1 VTHRLAPGW
10 RIASL
15 AAIIG
20 LLGSGMAGLALTT
33 VSSPAGPGSSP
44 IGQRL
49 SFGDRPLR
57 LEPHPPPLP
66 PALAAGTSEGLRLL
80 SEAAAACQDTAYRG
94 SQVLRWWGQDETSAS
109 AVDVWHQP
117 GRMTQ
122 AQAAGARP
130 GAAPRSGAAGD
141 QDPGEVLG
149 LSARLLALL
158 QVNYLVVYAGRGS
171 ADQRRALVVEMWRPD
186 GGLAARFWLDAATK
200 LPLRRELF
208 DSSGHLVS
216 DDAFTSLELGDP
228 EPGGGQAVAARW
240 PAHLDQ
246 AGLAALRARGW
257 ELPGELPGNLSLLTA
272 SQTQARS
279 GPVVSLSYS
288 DGLAVVSV
296 FVQRGELA
304 HAPPGWRP
312 VTLHGRTVY
321 SVNPEDRTF
330 AWSSGG
336 FVYTLVADAPLET
349 VSQVVAA
356 LPGVSTPGFWQRMAR
371 GLHRIFSWINPLG

>member
-1 VTHRLAPGW
+1 MIHRMAPGW

-44 IGQRL
+44 FGQRL
-49 SFGDRPLR
+49 SFGDRQLR
-57 LEPHPPPLP
+57 LARV
-66 PALAAGTSEGLRLL
+66 PAAAGTAEALRLL

-109 AVDVWHQP
+109 AVEVWHQP
-117 GRMTQ
+117 GRMTLV
-122 AQAAGARP
+122 QAAGTRP
-130 GAAPRSGAAGD
+130 GAAAQSGAAGD
-141 QDPGEVLG
+141 QHPGGVLG
-149 LSARLLALL
+149 MSAQLLALL

-171 ADQRRALVVEMWRPD
+171 AGQRGALVVEIRRRR
-186 GGLAARFWLDAATK
+186 GGLAARFWLDAVTK

-208 DSSGHLVS
+208 DSSGHLIS

-228 EPGGGQAVAARW
+228 EPGGGPAAAAAPW
-240 PAHLDQ
+240 PAQLDQ
-246 AGLAALRARGW
+246 ARLAALRARGW
-257 ELPGELPGNLSLLTA
+257 EFPGELPGNLSLLKA
-272 SQTQARS
+272 GQTQTRS
-279 GPVVSLSYS
+279 GPVVDLSYS
-288 DGLAVVSV
+288 DGLVAVSV

-312 VTLHGRTVY
+312 VTLNGRTVY
-321 SVNPEDRTF
+321 SVNPQDRTF
-330 AWSSGG
+330 AWSAGG

-349 VSQVVAA
+349 VGQVVAA
-356 LPGVSTPGFWQRMAR
+356 LPGASAPGFWQRMAR
-371 GLHRIFSWINPLG
+371 GLHRIISWINPLR

>member
-1 VTHRLAPGW
+1 MAPGW

-44 IGQRL
+44 LGQRL

-57 LEPHPPPLP
+57 
-66 PALAAGTSEGLRLL
+66 PARGPAAAGTSEGLRLL
-80 SEAAAACQDTAYRG
+80 SDAAAACQDTAYRG
-94 SQVLRWWGQDETSAS
+94 SQVLRWWGQGETSAT

-117 GRMTQ
+117 GRMTL
-122 AQAAGARP
+122 AWAADTGP
-130 GAAPRSGAAGD
+130 GAAARSGAAGD

-171 ADQRRALVVEMWRPD
+171 AGQRRALVVEIWRRR

-208 DSSGHLVS
+208 DSSGRLVS
-216 DDAFTSLELGDP
+216 DEAFTSLELGN
-228 EPGGGQAVAARW
+228 PGPGRAQAAAAPW

-246 AGLAALRARGW
+246 AGLAALHARGW

-272 SQTQARS
+272 SQTQTRS
-279 GPVVSLSYS
+279 GPVVNLSYS

-304 HAPPGWRP
+304 HVPPGWRP
-312 VTLHGRTVY
+312 LTLHGRTVY

-330 AWSSGG
+330 AWSAGG

-349 VSQVVAA
+349 VSQVAAA
-356 LPGVSTPGFWQRMAR
+356 LPGASPPGFWVRMAR

>member
-1 VTHRLAPGW
+1 VIHRMAPGW

-20 LLGSGMAGLALTT
+20 LLGSGMAGLALTDT
-33 VSSPAGPGSSP
+33 PGSSP
-44 IGQRL
+44 FGQRL

-57 LEPHPPPLP
+57 LARV
-66 PALAAGTSEGLRLL
+66 PAAAGTREGLRLL

-109 AVDVWHQP
+109 AVEVWHQP
-117 GRMTQ
+117 GRMTLVQ
-122 AQAAGARP
+122 AVGIRP
-130 GAAPRSGAAGD
+130 GAAAQSGAAGD
-141 QDPGEVLG
+141 RDPGGVLG
-149 LSARLLALL
+149 MSPQLLALL
-158 QVNYLVVYAGRGS
+158 QVNYLLVYVGRGS
-171 ADQRRALVVEMWRPD
+171 ADQRGALVVEIRRPD
-186 GGLAARFWLDAATK
+186 GGLAARFWLDAVTK

-228 EPGGGQAVAARW
+228 GPGGGPAAAAAPW
-240 PAHLDQ
+240 PAQLDQ

-257 ELPGELPGNLSLLTA
+257 DLPGELPGNLSLLTA
-272 SQTQARS
+272 SQTQTRS
-279 GPVVSLSYS
+279 GPVVNLSYS
-288 DGLAVVSV
+288 DGLDVVSV

-304 HAPPGWRP
+304 QTPPGWRP
-312 VTLHGRTVY
+312 VSLHGRTVY

-330 AWSSGG
+330 AWSAAG

-356 LPGVSTPGFWQRMAR
+356 LPGASAPGFWLRMAR
-371 GLHRIFSWINPLG
+371 GVHRIFSWINPL

>member
-1 VTHRLAPGW
+1 VTRRLAPGW

-15 AAIIG
+15 GAIIG
-20 LLGSGMAGLALTT
+20 LLGSGIAGLALTT
-33 VSSPAGPGSSP
+33 VPSPAGSASSP
-44 IGQRL
+44 LGQRL

-57 LEPHPPPLP
+57 L
-66 PALAAGTSEGLRLL
+66 ARGAAAAAPSEGLRLL
-80 SEAAAACQDTAYRG
+80 GEAAAACQDTAYRG

-117 GRMTQ
+117 GRMTL
-122 AQAAGARP
+122 AQAAGTRP
-130 GAAPRSGAAGD
+130 GAAVRSGAAGD

-149 LSARLLALL
+149 LPARLLALL
-158 QVNYLVVYAGRGS
+158 EVNYLVVYAGRGS
-171 ADQRRALVVEMWRPD
+171 ADQRRALVVEIWRRG

-216 DDAFTSLELGDP
+216 DDAFTSLELGGP
-228 EPGGGQAVAARW
+228 EPGGGQAAAAAPW

-257 ELPGELPGNLSLLTA
+257 ELPGELAGNLSLLTA
-272 SQTQARS
+272 SQTQTRS
-279 GPVVSLSYS
+279 GPVVNLSYS

-330 AWSSGG
+330 AWSAGG
-336 FVYTLVADAPLET
+336 FVYTLLADAPLET

-356 LPGVSTPGFWQRMAR
+356 LPGGSAPGFWLRMAR
-371 GLHRIFSWINPLG
+371 GVHRIFSWINPL